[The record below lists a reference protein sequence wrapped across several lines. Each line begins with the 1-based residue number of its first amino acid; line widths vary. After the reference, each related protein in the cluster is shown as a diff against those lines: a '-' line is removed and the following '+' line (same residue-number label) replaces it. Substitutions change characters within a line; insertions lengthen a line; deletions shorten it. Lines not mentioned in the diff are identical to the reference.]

1 MKVVVDFAAC
11 EMHGD
16 CVMEAPEVFDL
27 EDDSEWVTVLQEHIG
42 DDLRPKVEL
51 AARMCPVAAIRLEE
65 D

>member
-1 MKVVVDFAAC
+1 MKIAVDLVAC

-27 EDDSEWVTVLQEHIG
+27 EDDSDVVTVLNDEP
-42 DDLRPKVEL
+42 DEALRAKVQ
-51 AARMCPVAAIRLEE
+51 AAVRMCPVAAIRIQ

>member
-1 MKVVVDFAAC
+1 MKITVDFAAC

-27 EDDSEWVTVLQEHIG
+27 DDDSDVVVLLDDQPSE
-42 DDLRPKVEL
+42 DLRPKVQ
-51 AARMCPVAAIRLEE
+51 AARRACPVAAILVQ

>member
-1 MKVVVDFAAC
+1 MKITVDFAAC

-27 EDDSEWVTVLQEHIG
+27 HDDSDVVVLL
-42 DDLRPKVEL
+42 DDQPSEELRPKVEA
-51 AARMCPVAAIRLEE
+51 AARMCPVAAILIK

>member
-1 MKVVVDFAAC
+1 MKIEVDVGAC

-27 EDDSEWVTVLQEHIG
+27 QDDSDVVTVLNDTPPEE
-42 DDLRPKVEL
+42 LRAKVES
-51 AARMCPVAAIRLEE
+51 AARMCPVSAILVK

>member
-1 MKVVVDFAAC
+1 MKVVVDFQAC

-27 EDDSEWVTVLQEHIG
+27 TDDSEVVTVLDAEPPEE
-42 DDLRPKVEL
+42 LRSKAET
-51 AARMCPVAAIRLEE
+51 AARMCPVAAILVK